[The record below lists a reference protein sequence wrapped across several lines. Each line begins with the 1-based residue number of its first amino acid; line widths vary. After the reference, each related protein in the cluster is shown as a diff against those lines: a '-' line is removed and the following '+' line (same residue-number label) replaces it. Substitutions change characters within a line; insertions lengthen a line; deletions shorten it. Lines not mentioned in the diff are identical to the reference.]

1 MKVKHGLNQY
11 RLNYAKNH
19 ATYIA
24 EMVAKVELLFHLSQ
38 EGHISEEKAENGIHN
53 LTEEIKQTTEYML
66 RYIEQ
71 RDDMR
76 KEN

>member
-1 MKVKHGLNQY
+1 MREKHGLSQY

-19 ATYIA
+19 ATYVA

-38 EGHISEEKAENGIHN
+38 EGNIDEEKAENGINN
-53 LTEEIKQTTEYML
+53 LTKEIKQTTEYL
-66 RYIEQ
+66 LGYIEQ

-76 KEN
+76 K